1 MRRLG
6 NTAFKMF
13 DDFMVSPATYLQ
25 LGTRQYHLSMEG
37 SSKVQLYR
45 EYRVGQTTKNQV
57 IIFYLLLRN
66 SALKKREHYTT
77 LHKEEYYKIS
87 VLFSSRNIFIFCLKQ
102 YQTVV
107 L

>member
-1 MRRLG
+1 MHS
-6 NTAFKMF
+6 NTFTLNGLSF
-13 DDFMVSPATYLQ
+13 S
-25 LGTRQYHLSMEG
+25 QYRLSMEG

-87 VLFSSRNIFIFCLKQ
+87 VLFSSRNIFIFGLKQ